1 LNACS
6 SSLAEWSSK
15 YPHLHYIF
23 HPTFERLS
31 SEEALHLLP
40 EPLSGEK
47 SISSVE
53 ALLNA
58 LLHSVQ
64 VIVTEIS
71 KTRLEVTEGIDL
83 ERRITEVYR
92 ETRNLTHLLS
102 TNGVLEQLGTL
113 LSGISTARELQ
124 HALHCTLPFLE
135 IYQNLVQAQIA
146 IHTRWT
152 KALFKLDHVLCSTLL
167 RLSKEGFC
175 QPPETIE
182 DGDGTGELLEDVE
195 GTGLGEGSGTDN
207 ISKEIE
213 DESQVEGLKGE
224 DQEKKNQEGDDDN
237 AVEMTEDF
245 GGALEDVADGGLEED
260 NVDESDASDNEDPEE
275 RLEDLDPTDP
285 SALDEKIW
293 GDEGGPQDD
302 TKDKSRK
309 DHSEEQNGSS
319 EVVAKENNEKPQKEK
334 GGTEE
339 ETEGEVE
346 QKEEDQ
352 EAQATEDQTKD
363 EEGEPSTAGA
373 PMPDYVQDTNILDIP
388 DDIELDVGEEEQKS
402 TSDEELDRGG
412 EDRQDEKFDDVETG
426 DESLFDDDLEGS
438 EHRDST
444 LQDNDTTPVDQ
455 VMEMNTT
462 VEENVDEDHAKEES
476 IPEEATV
483 HSDVSPGNGDAD
495 GQDSAD
501 GAEAQGHFTTGQT
514 IGSAVNAGQRSTNQE
529 NFNEQTECALFNFL
543 LSLFITLA

>member
-1 LNACS
+1 M
-6 SSLAEWSSK
+6 
-15 YPHLHYIF
+15 HYIF

-64 VIVTEIS
+64 VIVTEMS
-71 KTRLEVTEGIDL
+71 KIRLEVSEGAGL
-83 ERRITEVYR
+83 ERQIIEAYR

-102 TNGVLEQLGTL
+102 TDRVLEQLDTL

-124 HALHCTLPFLE
+124 HALHCALPFLE

-152 KALFKLDHVLCSTLL
+152 KALFKLDHVLCQTLL

-182 DGDGTGELLEDVE
+182 DGDGAGELLEDVE
-195 GTGLGEGSGTDN
+195 GTGLGEGSAMDN
-207 ISKEIE
+207 ISKEIK

-224 DQEKKNQEGDDDN
+224 DQEKKDQEGDDDN

-245 GGALEDVADGGLEED
+245 GGTLEDVANGGLEED
-260 NVDESDASDNEDPEE
+260 DINESDASDNEDPEE

-293 GDEGGPQDD
+293 GDEGGPQED
-302 TKDKSRK
+302 TKDKSKK
-309 DHSEEQNGSS
+309 DHSEEQSGSS
-319 EVVAKENNEKPQKEK
+319 EVVAKEDNEKSQREK
-334 GGTEE
+334 GGMGEGTEAE
-339 ETEGEVE
+339 AE
-346 QKEEDQ
+346 QKEDDQ

-373 PMPDYVQDTNILDIP
+373 PMPETVQNTNILDIP

-402 TSDEELDRGG
+402 MSDEELERGG
-412 EDRQDEKFDDVETG
+412 EDRQDEKLNDVETG
-426 DESLFDDDLEGS
+426 DGSLFDDELEGGG
-438 EHRDST
+438 EHCDST

-455 VMEMNTT
+455 DMEMDTT
-462 VEENVDEDHAKEES
+462 VEENEDHAKEEN
-476 IPEEATV
+476 IPEQATV
-483 HSDVSPGNGDAD
+483 HSDVSPGSGDAESA
-495 GQDSAD
+495 DSA
-501 GAEAQGHFTTGQT
+501 GSASAQDHISTGQT
-514 IGSAVNAGQRSTNQE
+514 IGSTANAGQRSTNQE
-529 NFNEQTECALFNFL
+529 KFNEQTECALLDFL
-543 LSLFITLA
+543 SSLFVTFA

>member
-1 LNACS
+1 LEYS
-6 SSLAEWSSK
+6 
-15 YPHLHYIF
+15 HLRYIF
-23 HPTFERLS
+23 HPTSERLS
-31 SEEALHLLP
+31 SEEALHFLP

-64 VIVTEIS
+64 AIVTEIS
-71 KTRLEVTEGIDL
+71 RTRLEVTEGADL
-83 ERRITEVYR
+83 ERRIIEVCR

-102 TNGVLEQLGTL
+102 VNTVLEQLNTL

-124 HALHCTLPFLE
+124 HALHCALPFLE

-195 GTGLGEGSGTDN
+195 GTGLGEGPGTDN

-245 GGALEDVADGGLEED
+245 GGALEDVADGGSEED
-260 NVDESDASDNEDPEE
+260 KVDESDASDNEDPEE

-302 TKDKSRK
+302 TKDKSGK
-309 DHSEEQNGSS
+309 DHSEEKSGSS
-319 EVVAKENNEKPQKEK
+319 EVVAKENNEKSQREK
-334 GGTEE
+334 SGMEE
-339 ETEGEVE
+339 ETEGEIE
-346 QKEEDQ
+346 QKEEDE

-363 EEGEPSTAGA
+363 EEGEPSMAGA
-373 PMPDYVQDTNILDIP
+373 PVPDYVQDTNILDIP

-402 TSDEELDRGG
+402 MSDEELDRDG
-412 EDRQDEKFDDVETG
+412 EDRQDEKLDDVETG
-426 DESLFDDDLEGS
+426 DESLFGDDLEGDG
-438 EHRDST
+438 EYHDSA
-444 LQDNDTTPVDQ
+444 LQDHDTTPVDQ
-455 VMEMNTT
+455 DLEMDTT

-483 HSDVSPGNGDAD
+483 HSHVSPGNGDAD
-495 GQDSAD
+495 GADS
-501 GAEAQGHFTTGQT
+501 AEAQDHFSTGQT
-514 IGSAVNAGQRSTNQE
+514 IGSAVNAGRRSANQE
-529 NFNEQTECALFNFL
+529 KHNEQTGCALSNFL
-543 LSLFITLA
+543 LSLSVTLA

>member
-1 LNACS
+1 M
-6 SSLAEWSSK
+6 
-15 YPHLHYIF
+15 HYIF

-40 EPLSGEK
+40 EPLSGGK

-64 VIVTEIS
+64 AIVTEIS
-71 KTRLEVTEGIDL
+71 KTRLEVTEG
-83 ERRITEVYR
+83 ERQIIEAYR
-92 ETRNLTHLLS
+92 ETCNLTHLLS
-102 TNGVLEQLGTL
+102 TNHVLEQLNAL

-124 HALHCTLPFLE
+124 HALHCALPFLE
-135 IYQNLVQAQIA
+135 IYQNLVQTQIS

-182 DGDGTGELLEDVE
+182 DSDGTGELLEDVE
-195 GTGLGEGSGTDN
+195 GTGLGEGSGMDN

-224 DQEKKNQEGDDDN
+224 DQGGEEKKNQERDGDN

-245 GGALEDVADGGLEED
+245 GSALEDVADGRLEED
-260 NVDESDASDNEDPEE
+260 DVDEPDASDNEGPEE
-275 RLEDLDPTDP
+275 RLEDLDPSDP

-293 GDEGGPQDD
+293 GDEGSPQDD
-302 TKDKSRK
+302 TKDESGK
-309 DHSEEQNGSS
+309 DHSEEQSGTS
-319 EVVAKENNEKPQKEK
+319 EMVAKENNEKSQRER
-334 GGTEE
+334 GGMRE
-339 ETEGEVE
+339 ETEVEVE

-373 PMPDYVQDTNILDIP
+373 PMPDNIQDTNILDIP
-388 DDIELDVGEEEQKS
+388 DDIELGVGEEEQKS
-402 TSDEELDRGG
+402 TSDGELDKGG
-412 EDRQDEKFDDVETG
+412 EDEKLNDIETG
-426 DESLFDDDLEGS
+426 DESLFDDELEGG

-444 LQDNDTTPVDQ
+444 LQDNDTTPVDRD
-455 VMEMNTT
+455 MEMDTA
-462 VEENVDEDHAKEES
+462 VEENMDEDHAKKES
-476 IPEEATV
+476 IPEQAIV
-483 HSDVSPGNGDAD
+483 HSDVSPGNAD
-495 GQDSAD
+495 STDN
-501 GAEAQGHFTTGQT
+501 AEAQDHFSTGQT
-514 IGSAVNAGQRSTNQE
+514 IGSGANAGQRSTNKE
-529 NFNEQTECALFNFL
+529 KLNEQTEYALLDFL
-543 LSLFITLA
+543 SSLFVTLA